1 MKSPKGVQRCPSL
14 PPLSLRQI
22 CSLFLPSSHLP
33 LLAAFLRPAVINIS
47 RERRLVRLGSI
58 APLMFRHAWPPCQSN
73 LPTHPT
79 LPSALAG
86 REGDSKSHYGGI
98 KAERGGGWVRGGI
111 GKQKL
116 CFDTVKLTPSAPS
129 FPPLLQ
135 EPCFGRRQHPRKW
148 MNGLFVRWR
157 LRTIAFNRVGP
168 TGHVYSR

>member
-1 MKSPKGVQRCPSL
+1 MSLHGYIGLRCS
-14 PPLSLRQI
+14 RTAFR
-22 CSLFLPSSHLP
+22 SLFGVSAASLLMGYEIAEGSSKVPLPSFFIVRYVPSFFPPP

-58 APLMFRHAWPPCQSN
+58 APLMFRHAWPPCQPT

-79 LPSALAG
+79 SALAG

-116 CFDTVKLTPSAPS
+116 CFDTVKLTPLRPFLPFSKNLVLDEDNTP
-129 FPPLLQ
+129 
-135 EPCFGRRQHPRKW
+135 E
-148 MNGLFVRWR
+148 NG
-157 LRTIAFNRVGP
+157 
-168 TGHVYSR
+168 

>member
-1 MKSPKGVQRCPSL
+1 MKSPRGVQRCPSL
-14 PPLSLRQI
+14 LYRCARYVPSFFPP
-22 CSLFLPSSHLP
+22 P

-58 APLMFRHAWPPCQSN
+58 APLMFRHAWPPCQPT

-79 LPSALAG
+79 SALAG

-148 MNGLFVRWR
+148 MNALFVRWR

-168 TGHVYSR
+168 TGRVYSR